1 MNKKFL
7 IGIAVLCAS
16 VLLMSGYAHA
26 QHQQRTADSEYQS
39 GAGEL
44 RTSGFGGPT
53 SAEFILEE
61 NDRKKKPAFEFPAF
75 DRFLAPWFD
84 WKRRLSDQGFALGVD
99 YVALYQGAD
108 ESLTEEDKAASGIF
122 RVFTSWGL
130 VNRDSENTGSLVLK
144 VEHRHTL
151 GTDVAPAGLANEIGY
166 LGVTGVLFSNARWIL
181 NDSYWKQALFGGRG
195 GFIAGRYD
203 PSDFMDVNGYA
214 SPWTAFQ
221 NVAVLMNASIAFP
234 DTSWGVGA
242 GGWLT
247 DQVFMLGTI
256 NDANGVVTETDWF
269 KGGSEFFKQAGIGWT
284 PARDKRYSNAV
295 TLTGWHV
302 DEREDAGVPEDYGLA
317 LNGNW
322 LTDDG
327 LWMVFGRLGKSDGA
341 AALYE
346 KTATIGF
353 GRLLDQR
360 TDVLGVGLNWGDPG
374 AEGLKDQ
381 TTLEVFYRFQFA
393 QNLAFTPSF
402 QYLNNPALNPNEDDL
417 RILAFRVRVT
427 L

>member
-1 MNKKFL
+1 
-7 IGIAVLCAS
+7 
-16 VLLMSGYAHA
+16 
-26 QHQQRTADSEYQS
+26 
-39 GAGEL
+39 
-44 RTSGFGGPT
+44 
-53 SAEFILEE
+53 
-61 NDRKKKPAFEFPAF
+61 
-75 DRFLAPWFD
+75 
-84 WKRRLSDQGFALGVD
+84 
-99 YVALYQGAD
+99 
-108 ESLTEEDKAASGIF
+108 
-122 RVFTSWGL
+122 
-130 VNRDSENTGSLVLK
+130 
-144 VEHRHTL
+144 
-151 GTDVAPAGLANEIGY
+151 
-166 LGVTGVLFSNARWIL
+166 
-181 NDSYWKQALFGGRG
+181 
-195 GFIAGRYD
+195 
-203 PSDFMDVNGYA
+203 
-214 SPWTAFQ
+214 
-221 NVAVLMNASIAFP
+221 
-234 DTSWGVGA
+234 
-242 GGWLT
+242 
-247 DQVFMLGTI
+247 
-256 NDANGVVTETDWF
+256 
-269 KGGSEFFKQAGIGWT
+269 
-284 PARDKRYSNAV
+284 
-295 TLTGWHV
+295 V